1 MPLWNYVQHVRVC
14 LYLILLWLLIQFYIT
29 NLCVV
34 ELKYFAPN
42 THTECKH
49 EKCVPTKW
57 SGGEER
63 VRVSER
69 ERGSERDEDDH
80 SQCVCVL
87 ALQLP
92 NDGSNIVQRPIVSIN
107 DMMHNFRAHPAAAQI
122 PNNKIHAHDS
132 KRLICSPHRCHQQ
145 NQTKTIY
152 IKWWPNTIAQIIMNK
167 TRCNRETQPRIRC

>member
-1 MPLWNYVQHVRVC
+1 MSVLNSLVVINTVLHYEFMCGRAKVFCTEHTHRMQARKMRTHKMKWWWGNGESVRE
-14 LYLILLWLLIQFYIT
+14 T
-29 NLCVV
+29 
-34 ELKYFAPN
+34 
-42 THTECKH
+42 
-49 EKCVPTKW
+49 
-57 SGGEER
+57 GR
-63 VRVSER
+63 
-69 ERGSERDEDDH
+69 ERDEDDH

-107 DMMHNFRAHPAAAQI
+107 DMMHNFRAHPAAARI